1 VSTSRR
7 VLIGGVGYRWQGDAS
22 FGLVAADALAQLA
35 WPAAVDV
42 ADLGY
47 GALLVAQDFLAAAP
61 PYDRLILLGA
71 TTHARPR
78 GLYERRWDGVLP
90 DADGIQERVREAGAG
105 IVELDHLLVVADYFG
120 ALPKDVLIIELEHSG
135 PTPGEALSAE
145 AAALLPA
152 LVERVR
158 SAALAP

>member
-1 VSTSRR
+1 
-7 VLIGGVGYRWQGDAS
+7 
-22 FGLVAADALAQLA
+22 
-35 WPAAVDV
+35 
-42 ADLGY
+42 
-47 GALLVAQDFLAAAP
+47 
-61 PYDRLILLGA
+61 
-71 TTHARPR
+71 
-78 GLYERRWDGVLP
+78 VLP